1 MSLLSTFS
9 LKLFAAPISRQVFPP
24 CPGAGSL
31 QYEYVAPGVC
41 KNWRRQFAQRFA
53 AHTVL
58 GLYLRCIDLRISTET
73 HYAHKRA
80 EVVQIYLLRQYSL
93 SSAVSSSH
101 SRQHPT

>member
-1 MSLLSTFS
+1 MQSLHQLNINEIKQSIEVH
-9 LKLFAAPISRQVFPP
+9 LFNDFTPA
-24 CPGAGSL
+24 L
-31 QYEYVAPGVC
+31 H
-41 KNWRRQFAQRFA
+41 FA

-73 HYAHKRA
+73 HSAYKRA
-80 EVVQIYLLRQYSL
+80 ELVQIYLLRQYSL